1 MGTGSLVYE
10 AAMALSAVSHDRAEL
25 VLACRQLIEHR
36 PSSGPLV
43 WLAARMLTGADA
55 GTEAWDA
62 AEMIERDKTDR
73 ELEHA
78 LPGST
83 GVIVIGAPEAASK
96 ALTAR
101 GDIEVFVAD
110 TTGEGY
116 GLVHRLDLD
125 DRLTVD
131 VPLRG
136 LGSAVADGDLV
147 LLETDA
153 LGPEAAI
160 CVVGSL
166 AAAAIAK
173 QVGTDRGI
181 LLDLTTVDQVP
192 ITLLLDLIET
202 TDRLGLASVD
212 ELITRPP
219 ARNAEGA
226 VLRVELLAAP
236 PGDVGGAASD
246 LRLTESVLASY
257 AAMVAPADGPIAPLR
272 TVLQAAMSDELNT
285 EVRRTFT
292 DAVFDLVATGT
303 ADFDVVESSR
313 ITLATRTAT
322 LPISIRNSQTLAMNV
337 IVRITS
343 EKLRFPDGEEL
354 RLALEPGLNEL
365 EVPVET
371 VTSGDARILITVTSP
386 DGRLD
391 LAGGSVNVRSTAISG
406 LGLVV
411 SLVSL
416 AVLLTWWLRTIIRV
430 RRSRRAATVSS
441 TPSADDGNPA
451 VSVNEESTS

>member
-1 MGTGSLVYE
+1 MARAGDVGTGSLVYE

-55 GTEAWDA
+55 GSEAWDA

-78 LPGST
+78 LPGGT

-160 CVVGSL
+160 CAVGSL

-173 QVGTDRGI
+173 QVGTEVWLVAGVGRCLPASMWGPLRDMVVSDEPWEDDHEI
-181 LLDLTTVDQVP
+181 VP
-192 ITLLLDLIET
+192 LDLI
-202 TDRLGLASVD
+202 DRVVGPSGPIPVA
-212 ELITRPP
+212 E
-219 ARNAEGA
+219 ARF
-226 VLRVELLAAP
+226 RIDCP
-236 PGDVGGAASD
+236 
-246 LRLTESVLASY
+246 
-257 AAMVAPADGPIAPLR
+257 VAP
-272 TVLQAAMSDELNT
+272 ELF
-285 EVRRTFT
+285 R
-292 DAVFDLVATGT
+292 
-303 ADFDVVESSR
+303 
-313 ITLATRTAT
+313 
-322 LPISIRNSQTLAMNV
+322 
-337 IVRITS
+337 
-343 EKLRFPDGEEL
+343 
-354 RLALEPGLNEL
+354 
-365 EVPVET
+365 
-371 VTSGDARILITVTSP
+371 
-386 DGRLD
+386 
-391 LAGGSVNVRSTAISG
+391 
-406 LGLVV
+406 
-411 SLVSL
+411 
-416 AVLLTWWLRTIIRV
+416 
-430 RRSRRAATVSS
+430 
-441 TPSADDGNPA
+441 
-451 VSVNEESTS
+451 